1 MTGKEYLAILQENG
15 FRRTKLVRILEQQ
28 VAVFEKYKLHDQAEM
43 TKWHIFEVAEIEK
56 ERGALFE
63 DSY

>member
-1 MTGKEYLAILQENG
+1 MTGEEYLSILKENG
-15 FRRTKLVRILEQQ
+15 LKRTKLVRILEQQ
-28 VAVFEKYKLHDQAEM
+28 VAIFEKYNLYDQSEM
-43 TKWHIFEVAEIEK
+43 TKWHIFEIAEIEK